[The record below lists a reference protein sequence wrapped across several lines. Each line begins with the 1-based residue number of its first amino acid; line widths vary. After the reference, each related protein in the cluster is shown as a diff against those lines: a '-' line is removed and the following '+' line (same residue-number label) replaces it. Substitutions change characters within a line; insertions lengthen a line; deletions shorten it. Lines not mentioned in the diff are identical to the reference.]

1 MNDLTIKT
9 IQRLNLNMNYSL
21 INSSTY
27 VENQTNFYIQREM
40 VKFLK
45 YYENRKIIFVLDY
58 KDDLLSVITYRFLKN
73 IQSAYYKFPLFLYGK
88 IKETKDYINKK
99 DLKISKF
106 KLKYII
112 KKHRVVIVRP
122 FNPLYQV
129 VNSNITFK
137 DFGVE
142 VYEPLKQ
149 FTPDQ
154 IFTTQVFYG
163 IGYLKKDPIK
173 KENKNIEKFSKF
185 CYFKD
190 NEYDQFDFIPKQFSK
205 EVYEIKVI
213 DLNMSEK
220 RILLELNNVEQLKG
234 LVFYKGDIKNIPQ
247 GFEQYLKYKVN
258 IPNPEINF
266 IPSVVYNELIG
277 GKTDD

>member
-1 MNDLTIKT
+1 MTDLTIKT
-9 IQRLNLNMNYSL
+9 IQRFNLNMNYSL
-21 INSSTY
+21 INSPTY

-40 VKFLK
+40 INFLK
-45 YYENRKIIFVLDY
+45 HYENKKIIFVLDY

-73 IQSAYYKFPLFLYGK
+73 IQSAYHKFPLFLYGK
-88 IKETKDYINKK
+88 IKETKNYINKK

-106 KLKYII
+106 KLKHII
-112 KKHRVVIVRP
+112 KKYRVVIVRS

-129 VNSNITFK
+129 INSNITFK
-137 DFGVE
+137 DFGIE

-154 IFTTQVFYG
+154 LFTTQIFYG

-173 KENKNIEKFSKF
+173 SDNEQIMKFSRF
-185 CYFKD
+185 CNFKD
-190 NEYDQFDFIPKQFSK
+190 TEYDQFDFISK
-205 EVYEIKVI
+205 
-213 DLNMSEK
+213 
-220 RILLELNNVEQLKG
+220 QLKKPKIKIIYLDVPQSELLKQLNEIEDFDG
-234 LVFYKGDIKNIPQ
+234 LIFYKGNIKYIPQ